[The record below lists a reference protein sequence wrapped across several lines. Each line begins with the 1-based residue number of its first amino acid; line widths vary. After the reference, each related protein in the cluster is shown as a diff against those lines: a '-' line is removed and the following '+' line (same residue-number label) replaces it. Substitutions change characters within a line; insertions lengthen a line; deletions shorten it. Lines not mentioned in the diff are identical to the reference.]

1 MRSRAT
7 SIRVFCPDCGGRTT
21 LVRNEFYGT
30 GLAVSPSIQLC
41 HRCDWVQLVR
51 RTPADVEPTAQV
63 VDEDARPGSAI
74 ARLLERWGLRRRPD

>member
-21 LVRNEFYGT
+21 VVRNEFYGT

-51 RTPADVEPTAQV
+51 RTPDDDPA
-63 VDEDARPGSAI
+63 VDDLDEVALPGSRV
-74 ARLLERWGLRRRPD
+74 ARLLERWGLRRRSG